1 MINLQAVG
9 ISRNGQDTQNGEAR
23 GLEAPEPASTKAHT
37 RAYMGRRGRCEALL
51 KTEGQVCMR
60 PSFVRKVLINKTCQ
74 SEAITETE
82 LVSK

>member
-37 RAYMGRRGRCEALL
+37 RAYMGRRDRCEALL
-51 KTEGQVCMR
+51 KTEGTSVYEAIVCAE
-60 PSFVRKVLINKTCQ
+60 SINK
-74 SEAITETE
+74 
-82 LVSK
+82 